1 MTGDR
6 VHNGASPDGHGK
18 SYAGDLSWV
27 LNDLVSRINEIDK
40 AVILTRDGL
49 VTGASQDL
57 SREDAEHLSA
67 VAAGVQSLARGAGR
81 QFGGGRVRQTIIE
94 MENAFLFVTAAGEG
108 SCLAVLT
115 PATADVGLVAYEM
128 AVLVKRVG
136 PHLHVD
142 PRPGAAD
149 GLGE

>member
-1 MTGDR
+1 MD
-6 VHNGASPDGHGK
+6 NGVSPGSNGRNN
-18 SYAGDLSWV
+18 SSDLSWL
-27 LNDLVSRINEIDK
+27 LNDLVSRVHEIDK

-49 VTGASQDL
+49 VTGASHDL
-57 SREDAEHLSA
+57 TREDAEHLSA

-81 QFGGGRVRQTIIE
+81 HFGGGRVRQTIIE

-136 PHLHVD
+136 PHLHVE
-142 PRPGAAD
+142 PRPGTA
-149 GLGE
+149 GGILGD